1 MECVLP
7 LLHLTGPSSKLS
19 HPTTN
24 ILLSIPISLGFAIF
38 KFLVPREESFH
49 EGTEW
54 LQRPYL
60 PFCHL
65 WLFMPLTNRQ
75 RKSIKVTST
84 ENHPDCQNAGRKEYV
99 WNPEESSEVSLV
111 FPSPL
116 VRINGLQQQL
126 QRDRMN
132 NSSDPSGMKLCV
144 NPTRTTSWKCSQ
156 MLMVESR

>member
-49 EGTEW
+49 EGTDW

-60 PFCHL
+60 PFVAFYATDKQAKEKYQSDIH
-65 WLFMPLTNRQ
+65 
-75 RKSIKVTST
+75 RKSSWLSKCRQ
-84 ENHPDCQNAGRKEYV
+84 EDV

-116 VRINGLQQQL
+116 LRINGLQQQL

-144 NPTRTTSWKCSQ
+144 NPTRTPSWKCSQ